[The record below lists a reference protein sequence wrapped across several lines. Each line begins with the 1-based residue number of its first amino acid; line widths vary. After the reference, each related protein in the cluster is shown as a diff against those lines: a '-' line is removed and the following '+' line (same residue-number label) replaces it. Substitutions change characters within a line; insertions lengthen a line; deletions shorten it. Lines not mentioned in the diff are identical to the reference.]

1 MSGYLVHARR
11 RWKMESAKLMADME
25 MIKIA
30 TGERTRFMQD
40 GSVVKDQIEPPK
52 IEWCDRCETF
62 KRFDGGRYDTVM
74 GSPELWYCVDCK

>member
-1 MSGYLVHARR
+1 MS
-11 RWKMESAKLMADME
+11 DME

-30 TGERTRFMQD
+30 TGERTRFMAD
-40 GSVVKDQIEPPK
+40 GLVVKDQVDPPK

-74 GSPELWYCVDCK
+74 GSPELWYCELCK

>member
-1 MSGYLVHARR
+1 MEGARV
-11 RWKMESAKLMADME
+11 MADME

-30 TGERTRFMQD
+30 TGERTRFMTD
-40 GSVVKDQIEPPK
+40 GSVVKDHVDPPK

-74 GSPELWYCVDCK
+74 GSQELWYCELCK

>member
-1 MSGYLVHARR
+1 MSGNLVQPQR
-11 RWKMESAKLMADME
+11 RWKMEGARVMADIE

-40 GSVVKDQIEPPK
+40 GSVVKDQVDPPK

-62 KRFDGGRYDTVM
+62 KRSDGGRYDFVM
-74 GSPELWYCVDCK
+74 GSPELWYCELCK

>member
-1 MSGYLVHARR
+1 MPAHLVHTWR
-11 RWKMESAKLMADME
+11 RWKMEGAKLMADME

-40 GSVVKDQIEPPK
+40 GTVVKDQIEPPK

-62 KRFDGGRYDTVM
+62 KRFDGGRYDYVM
-74 GSPELWYCVDCK
+74 GSPELWYCEACK

>member
-1 MSGYLVHARR
+1 MRSDVACIWR
-11 RWKMESAKLMADME
+11 RWQVEGTKLMADME

-30 TGERTRFMQD
+30 TGERTRFMRD
-40 GSVVKDQIEPPK
+40 NSVIKDQVDPPK

-74 GSPELWYCVDCK
+74 GSPELWYCELCK

>member
-1 MSGYLVHARR
+1 MSGNLVQPQRR
-11 RWKMESAKLMADME
+11 RKMEGARVMADME

-30 TGERTRFMQD
+30 TGERTRFMAD
-40 GSVVKDQIEPPK
+40 GSVLKDQVDPPK

-74 GSPELWYCVDCK
+74 GSPELWYCELCK

>member
-1 MSGYLVHARR
+1 MSGNLVQPQR
-11 RWKMESAKLMADME
+11 RWKMEGARVMADME

-30 TGERTRFMQD
+30 TGERTRFMID
-40 GSVVKDQIEPPK
+40 GSVLKDQVDPPK

-74 GSPELWYCVDCK
+74 GSPELWYCELCK

>member
-1 MSGYLVHARR
+1 MSGNLVQPQRGWQMEGARV
-11 RWKMESAKLMADME
+11 MADME

-30 TGERTRFMQD
+30 TGERTRFMAD
-40 GSVVKDQIEPPK
+40 GSVVKDQVDPPK

-74 GSPELWYCVDCK
+74 GSPELWYCELCK

>member
-1 MSGYLVHARR
+1 MSGNLVQPQR
-11 RWKMESAKLMADME
+11 RWKMEGARVMADME

-30 TGERTRFMQD
+30 TGERTRFMDD
-40 GSVVKDQIEPPK
+40 GSVLKDQVDPPK

-74 GSPELWYCVDCK
+74 GSPELWYCELCK

>member
-1 MSGYLVHARR
+1 MSGNLVQPQRR
-11 RWKMESAKLMADME
+11 RKMEGARVMADME

-30 TGERTRFMQD
+30 TGERTRFMAD
-40 GSVVKDQIEPPK
+40 GSVVKDQVDAPK

-74 GSPELWYCVDCK
+74 GSPELWYCELCK